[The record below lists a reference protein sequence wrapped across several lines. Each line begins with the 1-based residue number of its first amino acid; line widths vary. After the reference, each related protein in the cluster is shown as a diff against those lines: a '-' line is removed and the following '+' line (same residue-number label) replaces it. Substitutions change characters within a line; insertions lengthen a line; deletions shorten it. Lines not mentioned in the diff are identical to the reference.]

1 MVPAVRESL
10 DHLDILAFVPKSD
23 AWPVEMEADGIRPV
37 DHDYR
42 DAVDA
47 IFKQIYR
54 QGRYGVMQGERRPHL
69 VELVGSRE
77 QRLQQLQQAIDDVK
91 AAAARG

>member
-37 DHDYR
+37 DHEYR

-77 QRLQQLQQAIDDVK
+77 QRLQQLQQAIDDMK
-91 AAAARG
+91 AASARA